1 MPVGAEAEA
10 LCGADYGERAPT
22 DQPPQW
28 LPRAAGTRG
37 WTRPCWRFRSLVRAL
52 TTRLSAQARAPGRE
66 GYRASGRRGM
76 RGLHVGSVAIDA
88 ARSSED
94 GVGRREL
101 RFDASLTFRC
111 SYGLDRS

>member
-1 MPVGAEAEA
+1 MPVGKPK
-10 LCGADYGERAPT
+10 LCAGQTTASEPQT

-37 WTRPCWRFRSLVRAL
+37 WTRSCWRFRSLVGAL
-52 TTRLSAQARAPGRE
+52 TTQLSAQARATGRE

-101 RFDASLTFRC
+101 RLM
-111 SYGLDRS
+111 LP